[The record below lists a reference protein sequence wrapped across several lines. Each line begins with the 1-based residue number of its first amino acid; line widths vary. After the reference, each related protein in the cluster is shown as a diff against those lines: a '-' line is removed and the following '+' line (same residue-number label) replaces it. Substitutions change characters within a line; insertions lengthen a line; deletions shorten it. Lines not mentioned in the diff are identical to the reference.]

1 MNPTRRTW
9 VRARSWR
16 WRSADSPRPAG
27 RRLTRGLRR
36 GGTIARR
43 VLIGRRRVVTGAETT
58 TSLPADVALTP
69 RADSLPGDLGAEV
82 HRARA
87 GAGRRPRSAGTILR
101 PTKRRASAPEA
112 DEIVTVDSPPLL
124 TGDRTP
130 ARMRRFVLVQ
140 ACTVSSVLL
149 GMTAIFLALAGEVQF
164 AAVALASC
172 VVFDGIDGA
181 LARKFRVSTPF
192 GGQMDSLADMCS
204 FGIATPVVAY
214 AWLSGSAPP
223 AAVAVACSLI
233 AICAAIRLAR
243 FNVSPKNGYYFEGVP
258 TTMAAAIIVSS
269 VLVQPALRPS
279 VLVLAIGL
287 LGLLM
292 VSTFPYMK
300 IGQVLR
306 VPPALWVALAVLIWA
321 DWITAFSIVIGFYLL
336 SGPLLWAKQRFRVT
350 A

>member
-1 MNPTRRTW
+1 M
-9 VRARSWR
+9 RARSWR

-43 VLIGRRRVVTGAETT
+43 VLIGRRVVTTTAETT
-58 TSLPADVALTP
+58 LSTTPADYGLAV
-69 RADSLPGDLGAEV
+69 RAESLPGDAVAEV
-82 HRARA
+82 HRPR
-87 GAGRRPRSAGTILR
+87 GARRPRAAGTALR
-101 PTKRRASAPEA
+101 PAAPVPAVPVA
-112 DEIVTVDSPPLL
+112 DEIVTVESPPLL

-130 ARMRRFVLVQ
+130 ARMRRFLVVQ
-140 ACTVSSVLL
+140 SCTMSSVLL
-149 GMTAIFLALAGEVQF
+149 GMMAIFLALNGSPRL
-164 AAVALASC
+164 AAAALAAC

-214 AWLSGSAPP
+214 SWLHGSAPVP
-223 AAVAVACSLI
+223 LVALACALVAVCAAV
-233 AICAAIRLAR
+233 RLAR
-243 FNVSPKNGYYFEGVP
+243 FNVSPKNGFYFEGVP
-258 TTMAAAIIVSS
+258 TTMAAAIIVATVLIQPSLQPA
-269 VLVQPALRPS
+269 VLVTA
-279 VLVLAIGL
+279 VAL

-300 IGQVLR
+300 IGSVRR
-306 VPPALWVALAVLIWA
+306 VPPIVWAALGLVIWA
-321 DWITAFSIVIGFYLL
+321 DWVTAFGLIIGFYLL
-336 SGPLLWAKQRFRVT
+336 SGPLLWAKHRFGVT